1 MSRNLEN
8 KKKDKSSAAAGG
20 GRSQVTGVKL
30 GKGARRALNK
40 NADCIDDFLHIIQ
53 SARTLEELTGGLG
66 TDALTLGRVTRS
78 TGCGRLEVTALNI
91 DACAYAEVRAKE
103 SISEAGISVPIC
115 GTLKFKGRS
124 ATKTDRANC
133 MCAGDVVVL
142 RGGLASGKMSA
153 ASASVVRRA
162 FENHGMHFPGNFFAS
177 TAEAAG
183 AAEAEEDGFVF
194 DRSEE
199 LAAEEAEVA
208 KLRAEAARARA
219 ARAGGAKAASDDDE
233 LNIDAI

>member
-8 KKKDKSSAAAGG
+8 KKKAAS
-20 GRSQVTGVKL
+20 RSQVTGAKI

-40 NADCIDDFLHIIQ
+40 NADCVDDFLHIVQ
-53 SARTLEELTGGLG
+53 TAADLGDLTTSLG
-66 TDALTLGRVTRS
+66 REALTLGRVTRS

-91 DACAYAEVRAKE
+91 DGCAYSEVFAKDGNAEV
-103 SISEAGISVPIC
+103 GCSVPIC

-124 ATKTDRANC
+124 STKTDRANC
-133 MCAGDVVVL
+133 MCTGDVIIL

-153 ASASVVRRA
+153 AAAALVRSTFDSYGMTYPSGFFGSAA
-162 FENHGMHFPGNFFAS
+162 D
-177 TAEAAG
+177 AEDDDVI
-183 AAEAEEDGFVF
+183 EW

-199 LAAEEAEVA
+199 FAAEEADVA
-208 KLRAEAARARA
+208 ALRAEAARARA
-219 ARAGGAKAASDDDE
+219 LRSGSGVAVEEDEKEKEKEEEE